1 MVNKEVNS
9 LMEVYGIEV
18 MKGNGQYGLRDK
30 KRYPTTGCGWVRIIE
45 VYMSFP
51 QGCSFHQREL

>member
-18 MKGNGQYGLRDK
+18 MTGNGQYGLRD
-30 KRYPTTGCGWVRIIE
+30 E
-45 VYMSFP
+45 
-51 QGCSFHQREL
+51 

>member
-45 VYMSFP
+45 V
-51 QGCSFHQREL
+51 